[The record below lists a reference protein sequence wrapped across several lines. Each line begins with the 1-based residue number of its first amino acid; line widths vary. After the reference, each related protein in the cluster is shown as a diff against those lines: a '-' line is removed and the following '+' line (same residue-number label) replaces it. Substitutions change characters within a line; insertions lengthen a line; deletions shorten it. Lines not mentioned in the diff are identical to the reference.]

1 MFEERRLHPIAL
13 IKEIITN
20 VRRNIVPIVVAL
32 FSIFRGIES
41 TGYLPSW
48 AIYFIIIIVIL
59 LILTPAVLKYFT
71 YRYTLEDQGI
81 RIKYG
86 LIFRKN
92 TYIPYERIQTV
103 QKKQWFFFIPFDVC
117 QILIETAG
125 GNGKAEA
132 DLVAVPVS
140 VVDELKDLR
149 DGKQQ
154 TIIEENNTDEE
165 HSVAEEVTEV
175 PEKTVMLQTKQLI
188 LMAVTSGGVFGTL
201 LIVLAFL
208 QQFREVIPTDW
219 MESQAEELWK
229 MGVIVMIVLIV
240 IVLLVLWGISIVT
253 TLFKYFQFKLM
264 KFSDSLV
271 VEKGLL
277 ERNHT
282 TISLARIQGIIII
295 ESPLRQMLGLV
306 AVKVITAGNSG
317 DEKQSG
323 DILLLP
329 IMKKELAFQILKE
342 MLPNYL
348 FDLEEMERAP
358 KTSLRR
364 FLQIYLGWTLIPAIV
379 ASILFF
385 PLGLISMIL
394 PILAGMKAIASYR
407 ATGVLTGKHTLL
419 IQARPIISKLTY
431 VMRKERIQGLS
442 IRKSIWMEK
451 RHTSHLNVWLK
462 SGSTSA
468 EAYVRYLNQAQAI
481 TIYNW
486 YSPSK
491 TTNEA

>member
-20 VRRNIVPIVVAL
+20 VRRNIVPIVVGL
-32 FSIFRGIES
+32 FSVFRAINS
-41 TGYLPSW
+41 NGYLPDW
-48 AIYFIIIIVIL
+48 AVYLIIVIVIL
-59 LILTPAVLKYFT
+59 LILTPAVLKYIT
-71 YRYTLEDQGI
+71 YKYTLEDQGI

-92 TYIPYERIQTV
+92 TYISYERIQTV
-103 QKKQWFFFIPFDVC
+103 QKKQWFFFIPFNVC

-132 DLVAVPVS
+132 DLVAVPVG

-149 DGKQQ
+149 DGKKRDIQEAVPE
-154 TIIEENNTDEE
+154 TEETTVE
-165 HSVAEEVTEV
+165 VAEA

-201 LIVLAFL
+201 LIVLAFM

-219 MESQAEELWK
+219 MEAQAEELWK
-229 MGVIVMIVLIV
+229 MGIIVLIV
-240 IVLLVLWGISIVT
+240 LIVLILLVLWGISIVT

-264 KFSDSLV
+264 KYPNSLV

-282 TISLARIQGIIII
+282 TISLSRIQGITII

-306 AVKVITAGNSG
+306 AVKVTTAGNSG
-317 DEKQSG
+317 DEKLSG

-329 IMKKELAFQILKE
+329 IMKKALALKTLKE
-342 MLPNYL
+342 MLPDYL
-348 FDLEEMERAP
+348 FEIEKMERAP
-358 KTSLRR
+358 KASLRR
-364 FLQIYLGWTLIPAIV
+364 FLQIYLIWTIIPAAV

-385 PLGLISMIL
+385 PLGLISIIL
-394 PILAGMKAIASYR
+394 PVLAGIKGVTSYR
-407 ATGVLTGKHTLL
+407 ATGVFTDKHTLL
-419 IQARPIISKLTY
+419 VQSRPIFSKLTHII
-431 VMRKERIQGLS
+431 RKERIQGLS
-442 IRKSIWMEK
+442 LRQSIWMEK
-451 RHTSHLNVWLK
+451 GGSRHLNVWLK

-468 EAYVRYLNQAQAI
+468 EAYVRYINQDLAI
-481 TIYNW
+481 KVYNW

-491 TTNEA
+491 TIN

>member
-20 VRRNIVPIVVAL
+20 IRRNIVPIVVGL
-32 FSIFRGIES
+32 FSVFRAINS
-41 TGYLPSW
+41 RGYLPNW
-48 AIYFIIIIVIL
+48 AVYLIIVIVVL
-59 LILTPAVLKYFT
+59 LVLTPAVLKYIT
-71 YRYTLEDQGI
+71 YKYTLEDQGI

-103 QKKQWFFFIPFDVC
+103 QKKQWFFFIPFNVC
-117 QILIETAG
+117 QVLIETAG

-132 DLVAVPVS
+132 DLVAVPVG

-149 DGKQQ
+149 DGKKAAIQEA
-154 TIIEENNTDEE
+154 TPETEEKE
-165 HSVAEEVTEV
+165 VAEAEVEA
-175 PEKTVMLQTKQLI
+175 PEKTVVLQTKQLI

-201 LIVLAFL
+201 LIVLAFM
-208 QQFREVIPTDW
+208 QQFRDVIPTDW
-219 MESQAEELWK
+219 METQAEQLWK
-229 MGVIVMIVLIV
+229 MGIIVFIILI
-240 IVLLVLWGISIVT
+240 ILLLLVLWGISIVT

-264 KFSDSLV
+264 KYPHSLV
-271 VEKGLL
+271 IEKGLL

-282 TISLARIQGIIII
+282 TISLARIQGITII

-329 IMKKELAFQILKE
+329 IMKKDLALKTLKE
-342 MLPNYL
+342 MLPNYV
-348 FDLEEMERAP
+348 FEIEEMERAP
-358 KTSLRR
+358 KSSLRR
-364 FLQIYLGWTLIPAIV
+364 FLRIYLIWTIIPALV
-379 ASILFF
+379 ASIMFF
-385 PLGLISMIL
+385 PLGLVSFIL
-394 PILAGMKAIASYR
+394 PILAGIKAISSYR
-407 ATGVLTGKHTLL
+407 ATGLFTHKHTLL
-419 IQARPIISKLTY
+419 VQSRPFISKLTHII
-431 VMRKERIQGLS
+431 RKERIQGLS
-442 IRKSIWMEK
+442 IRQSIWMEK
-451 RHTSHLNVWLK
+451 GTSRHLNVWLK
-462 SGSTSA
+462 SGSTST
-468 EAYVRYLNQAQAI
+468 EAFVRYINKDQAI

-491 TTNEA
+491 TNN

>member
-1 MFEERRLHPIAL
+1 MFEERRLHPISL

-20 VRRNIVPIVVAL
+20 IRRNIVPIVVGL
-32 FSIFRGIES
+32 FSVFRAINS
-41 TGYLPSW
+41 RGYLPNW
-48 AIYFIIIIVIL
+48 AVYLIIVIVVL
-59 LILTPAVLKYFT
+59 LVLTPAVLKYIT
-71 YRYTLEDQGI
+71 YKYTLEDQGI

-103 QKKQWFFFIPFDVC
+103 QKKQWFFFIPFNVC
-117 QILIETAG
+117 QVLIETAG

-132 DLVAVPVS
+132 DLVAVPVG

-149 DGKQQ
+149 DGKKAAIQEVAPE
-154 TIIEENNTDEE
+154 TEEKE
-165 HSVAEEVTEV
+165 VAEAEVEA

-201 LIVLAFL
+201 LIVLAFM
-208 QQFREVIPTDW
+208 QQFRDVIPTDW
-219 MESQAEELWK
+219 METQAEQLWK
-229 MGVIVMIVLIV
+229 MGIIVFIILI
-240 IVLLVLWGISIVT
+240 ILLLLVLWGISIVT

-264 KFSDSLV
+264 KCPHSLV
-271 VEKGLL
+271 IEKGLL

-282 TISLARIQGIIII
+282 TISLVRIQGITII

-329 IMKKELAFQILKE
+329 IMKKDLALKTLKE
-342 MLPNYL
+342 MLPNYV
-348 FDLEEMERAP
+348 FEIEEMERAP
-358 KTSLRR
+358 KSSLRR
-364 FLQIYLGWTLIPAIV
+364 FLRIYLIWTIFPALV
-379 ASILFF
+379 ASIMFF
-385 PLGLISMIL
+385 PLGLLSFIL
-394 PILAGMKAIASYR
+394 PILAGIKAISSYR
-407 ATGVLTGKHTLL
+407 ATGLFTEKHTLL
-419 IQARPIISKLTY
+419 VQSRPFISKLTHII
-431 VMRKERIQGLS
+431 RKERIQGLS
-442 IRKSIWMEK
+442 IRQSIWMEK
-451 RHTSHLNVWLK
+451 GTSRHLNVWLK
-462 SGSTSA
+462 SGSTST
-468 EAYVRYLNQAQAI
+468 EAFVRYINKDQAI

-491 TTNEA
+491 TNN